1 MNDKL
6 KKFLRSASPL
16 IAVQSMLAIIN
27 IFVIAV
33 SGSFVPWAMIPIA
46 AMAIPEFVLFANAFL
61 NIEAAE
67 DRNAAASKLK
77 KALQRTAPLLGTQFL
92 LAMINLFVIIVSGS
106 FVPWALIPIAAI
118 GIPEFIIF
126 ANTFFSDGNA
136 AESTRDT
143 ASDNESQEVGRRE
156 ARRAARKFR
165 RQAEQAAHGIRNDTV
180 QMDGSQSV
188 AGLSSVTMA
197 DASTPSPE
205 SQFDFNVETD
215 LAQAR
220 RYKQQI
226 EALIKTNP
234 NKSTRLADVSTQVN
248 EWVKIVEAMASR
260 ITDFRR
266 NTLIQN
272 DLAAVPKAI
281 SKLQGQVA
289 EETDERVK
297 SRLQQTLATRQNQL
311 ATLEKLQSTMRQ
323 AEIQLESTV
332 ASLGTIYSQV
342 LTAQST
348 NQVADY
354 SHLAA
359 NVSEQVQQLQDQIE
373 ALEEVKLGSNL
384 G

>member
-6 KKFLRSASPL
+6 GKFIKSASPL

-46 AMAIPEFVLFANAFL
+46 AMAIPEFVMFANTFL
-61 NIEAAE
+61 NVEEGE

-77 KALQRTAPLLGTQFL
+77 TALRRTAPLLGTQFL

-106 FVPWALIPIAAI
+106 FVPWALIPIAAM

-126 ANTFFSDGNA
+126 ANTFFSAGNA
-136 AESTRDT
+136 AESSSDT
-143 ASDNESQEVGRRE
+143 ASDNESQDVGRRE
-156 ARRAARKFR
+156 ARRAARELR
-165 RQAEQAAHGIRNDTV
+165 RQAEQVDR
-180 QMDGSQSV
+180 SQSM
-188 AGLSSVTMA
+188 AGPSAVTLA
-197 DASTPSPE
+197 NASMPAAE

-226 EALIKTNP
+226 ESLIKSNP
-234 NKSTRLADVSTQVN
+234 NKSTRLTDVSAQVN
-248 EWVKIVEAMASR
+248 EWVKIVEAMAAR
-260 ITDFRR
+260 ITEFRR

-289 EETDERVK
+289 EELDERVK

-323 AEIQLESTV
+323 AESQLESTV

-359 NVSEQVQQLQDQIE
+359 NVNEQVQQLQDQIE
-373 ALEEVKLGSNL
+373 AIEEVKLGSNL
-384 G
+384 GG